1 MRTLLDLVLPVECA
15 GCGLAGIGWCARCAA
30 HLAAAP
36 CRVRPRTDPGV
47 PCWTLSRYAGP
58 PRRAILA
65 AKERRRRDLAE
76 PLGRALAGGLARLRA
91 HTRPL
96 VLVPAPS
103 RRAAARRRGGD
114 PVARAARAAASW
126 LPDSQLRPILGV
138 WRGVHDSVGLS
149 AGERR
154 HNLRGRIITA
164 PQPGITANA
173 QVVVVDDVLTTGATA
188 AESVR
193 ALAGAG
199 VPVHAVLT
207 LCAA

>member
-1 MRTLLDLVLPVECA
+1 MRTLLDLVLPLECA
-15 GCGLAGIGWCARCAA
+15 GCGLAGIGWCKWCAA
-30 HLAAAP
+30 HLTVCP
-36 CRVRPRTDPGV
+36 RRVHPRTDPGV

-76 PLGRALAGGLARLRA
+76 PLGRAMAGGLARLRA
-91 HTRPL
+91 DSRPL

-103 RRAAARRRGGD
+103 RTAAARQRGGD
-114 PVARAARAAASW
+114 PVVRAARVAASW
-126 LPDSQLRPILGV
+126 LPGCQVWCALGV

-154 HNLRGRIITA
+154 NNLQGRIMA
-164 PQPGITANA
+164 GPNLEITANA
-173 QVVVVDDVLTTGATA
+173 QVVVVDDVLTTGATV

-193 ALAGAG
+193 ALTGAG
-199 VPVHAVLT
+199 VRVDAALVT
-207 LCAA
+207 CAA